1 MECEMFNSVPN
12 PSFDRRG
19 FLRLAGAGAAALAS
33 TAALSACGGLRG
45 SGSSASDVLKI
56 GLVSP
61 QTGPL
66 ASFAAPDNF
75 VIQNITEALSG
86 GIIAGGSTRRIE
98 VVVKDTQSNPTR
110 ATEVTKQLIT
120 SDGVD
125 IVIASGTPD
134 TANPVADQCEASG
147 VPNVTTIVPWEA
159 WFHGRGGESGKGF
172 TYGTNFYAGL
182 GDMADSF
189 EAMYARMDVSSKGV
203 ASLWPD
209 DTDGNAFRSG
219 FGQILTERGY
229 KVIDGG
235 AYQNGSTDFTPQIA
249 KFKSEGA
256 ELFNGI
262 PIPPDFQTYWRQAA
276 QQGFRPKLATVAKSM
291 LFPSEAE
298 ALGELAN
305 NISVLGWWLPSFPY
319 KSSIDGTTPQ
329 QLADAYTASTGQQ
342 WSQALGSLYSLFEV
356 CVEAFKNAD
365 DPKDKDDVADKLR
378 TLKYEGISGPLDFT
392 TGPEPGIA
400 IQKCVGV
407 QWRPG
412 EKFDWDVVVV
422 DNTFRPDVPIGGD
435 LEPTFA

>member
-1 MECEMFNSVPN
+1 MLEPLKKLPAV
-12 PSFDRRG
+12 DRRG
-19 FLRLAGAGAAALAS
+19 FLRLAGAGAAALGTS
-33 TAALSACGGLRG
+33 AALSACGLRG
-45 SGSSASDVLKI
+45 SGGTSSDVLKI

-66 ASFAAPDNF
+66 ASFAAPDKF
-75 VIQNITEALSG
+75 VIENITEALRNGITVG
-86 GIIAGGSTRRIE
+86 GTTRKIE

-110 ATEVTKQLIT
+110 ATEVTKQLIS

-159 WFHGRGGESGKGF
+159 WFYGRGGQTGTGF
-172 TYGTNFYAGL
+172 KYGTNFYAGL
-182 GDMADSF
+182 GDMADAF
-189 EAMYARMDVSSKGV
+189 EAMYARMDVSTKNV

-219 FGQILTERGY
+219 FGKILTDRGY
-229 KVIDGG
+229 TVVDGG
-235 AYQNGSTDFTPQIA
+235 AYQNGATDFTPQIA
-249 KFKSEGA
+249 KFKSDGA

-276 QQGFRPKLATVAKSM
+276 QQGFRPKLATIAKSM

-305 NISVLGWWLPSFPY
+305 NISVLGWWMPTFPY

-329 QLADAYTASTGQQ
+329 QLADAYTEKTGQQ

-356 CVEAFKNAD
+356 SIEAFKNAG
-365 DPKDKDDVADKLR
+365 DPKDKEDVADKLR

-400 IQKCVGV
+400 IQTCAGL

-412 EKFDWDVVVV
+412 DKFEWDLVVV
-422 DNTFRPDVPIGGD
+422 DNTMRPDVPIGGD